1 VQIIPLE
8 RDASFSKTR
17 RYVPDLKGF
26 MNDCDANYLRFLQ
39 LLPAMQEVDSWVF
52 GVETLRDRPLS
63 RVCLRV
69 IERSRYTTTVTLEQE
84 YDYPE
89 WLPSPLITVRL
100 YHDARMAEVLA
111 YQRSAKIRQSYDYPN
126 GCMYQRDEKAQLN
139 ALLGE
144 WLQHCLKSGCA
155 LDLPAF

>member
-1 VQIIPLE
+1 MQTIQSI
-8 RDASFSKTR
+8 ASTPKTR

-39 LLPAMQEVDSWVF
+39 LLPALREVDQWVF
-52 GVETLRDRPLS
+52 GVETLREKPLS

-69 IERSRYTTTVTLEQE
+69 IERSRYTTTVTLAQE
-84 YDYPE
+84 YEYPV
-89 WLPSPLITVRL
+89 WLPTPLITVRL

-111 YQRSAKIRQSYDYPN
+111 YQHSSKIRQSYDYPN
-126 GCMYQRDEKAQLN
+126 VGMFQRDEKNQLN

-144 WLQHCLKSGCA
+144 WLEHCLAAGCA
-155 LDLPAF
+155 LDLPRF

>member
-1 VQIIPLE
+1 MQITN
-8 RDASFSKTR
+8 AATSFKTR

-39 LLPAMQEVDSWVF
+39 LLPGLRDMDQWIF
-52 GVETLRDRPLS
+52 GVVTPREEMS

-84 YDYPE
+84 FEYPS
-89 WLPSPLITVRL
+89 WLPNPLITVRL
-100 YHDARMAEVLA
+100 YHDARMAEVMT
-111 YQRSAKIRQSYDYPN
+111 YQRSARIRQSYDYPN
-126 GCMYQRDEKAQLN
+126 RSMFQRDEKAQVN
-139 ALLGE
+139 ILLGE
-144 WLQHCLKSGCA
+144 WLENCLAAGCA

>member
-1 VQIIPLE
+1 MHTIQQIDPTP
-8 RDASFSKTR
+8 KTR

-26 MNDCDANYLRFLQ
+26 MNDCDVNYLRFLQ
-39 LLPAMQEVDSWVF
+39 LLPALQDVDHWLF
-52 GVETLRDRPLS
+52 GVESVREKPLS
-63 RVCLRV
+63 RVALRV

-84 YDYPE
+84 YDYPQ

-126 GCMYQRDEKAQLN
+126 AGMFQRDEKAQLN
-139 ALLGE
+139 AFLGE
-144 WLQHCLKSGCA
+144 WLEHCLNAGCA
-155 LDLPAF
+155 LDLPTF

>member
-1 VQIIPLE
+1 MQTIETAIPT
-8 RDASFSKTR
+8 AKIR

-26 MNDCDANYLRFLQ
+26 MSDCDANYLRFLQ
-39 LLPAMQEVDSWVF
+39 LLPGLKEMDYWIF
-52 GVETLRDRPLS
+52 GVETSREQQLS

-84 YDYPE
+84 YDYPA
-89 WLPSPLITVRL
+89 WIPTPLITVRL
-100 YHDARMAEVLA
+100 YHDARMAEMLA
-111 YQRSAKIRQSYDYPN
+111 YQHSSRIRQSYDYPN
-126 GCMYQRDEKAQLN
+126 LRMYQRDEKNQLN

-144 WLQHCLKSGCA
+144 WLEHCLSAGCA